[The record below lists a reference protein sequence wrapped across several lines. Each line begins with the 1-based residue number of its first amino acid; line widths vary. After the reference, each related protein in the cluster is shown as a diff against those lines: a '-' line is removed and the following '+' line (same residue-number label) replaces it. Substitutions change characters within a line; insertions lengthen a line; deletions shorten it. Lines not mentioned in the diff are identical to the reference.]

1 MTRSKHSAIV
11 RRSSWRSRVALAAIG
26 VAVLGPVLA
35 LPTTAG
41 AVPVPWKNCGSAAD
55 AINIQKFDASVWPP
69 QAGKPLTLSYR
80 LTLSAAL
87 TDGSFER
94 VTTTSPS
101 GNGASW
107 APFQLPIAQLFSF
120 GLRGH
125 RAAPGRKLPLP
136 AGPYGRTFTLTVPSG
151 VPVGKTVGVDLTG
164 YDAAG
169 HEVVCMQM
177 IIPFK

>member
-1 MTRSKHSAIV
+1 M
-11 RRSSWRSRVALAAIG
+11 
-26 VAVLGPVLA
+26 A

-41 AVPVPWKNCGSAAD
+41 AVPVPWKNCGSAGD
-55 AINIQKFDASVWPP
+55 AVNIQKLDASVWPP

-80 LTLSAAL
+80 LTLSEAL

-94 VTTTSPS
+94 VKTTSSS

-107 APFQLPIAQLFSF
+107 APFQLPVAQLFSF

-125 RAAPGRKLPLP
+125 RAAPGRQLPLP
-136 AGPYGRTFTLTVPSG
+136 AGPYGRTLTLRVPNG
-151 VPVGKTVGVDLTG
+151 VPVGTTVGVDLTG

-169 HEVVCMQM
+169 HEVVCMQLT
-177 IIPFK
+177 IPFK

>member
-1 MTRSKHSAIV
+1 M
-11 RRSSWRSRVALAAIG
+11 
-26 VAVLGPVLA
+26 A
-35 LPTTAG
+35 LPTTVG
-41 AVPVPWKNCGSAAD
+41 AVPVPWKNCGSPGD
-55 AINIQKFDASVWPP
+55 AINIQKLDASVWPP
-69 QAGKPLTLSYR
+69 QAGRPLTLSYR
-80 LTLSAAL
+80 LTLSEAL

-120 GLRGH
+120 GLRGQ

-136 AGPYGRTFTLTVPSG
+136 VGPYGRNLTLRVPNG
-151 VPVGKTVGVDLTG
+151 VPVGSAVSVHLTG

-169 HEVVCMQM
+169 HQVVCMQVV
-177 IIPFK
+177 IPFK